1 MYNIHFNQNIDVKI
15 NYKISK
21 GQVNQMRG
29 ETTTHRWSQLILKC
43 NELMGFRVGQT
54 QPYKTGFSNKG
65 CLQLINN
72 FFKSS
77 HAKVWTFVCDPSDQ
91 LTCGS
96 VSIKLDR
103 FWYHL
108 RIHLLF
114 WWKPGILCAQRLRLI
129 PRALSD
135 SNGRKTLSKSFNA
148 TKPLFKNWDMPPTY
162 QHFSNHTTFN
172 MEFST
177 VDTS

>member
-1 MYNIHFNQNIDVKI
+1 
-15 NYKISK
+15 
-21 GQVNQMRG
+21 MRG

-54 QPYKTGFSNKG
+54 QPYKTGISNKG
-65 CLQLINN
+65 CLPLINKL
-72 FFKSS
+72 FKSYKS

-114 WWKPGILCAQRLRLI
+114 WCKPGILCAQLPRLI

-135 SNGRKTLSKSFNA
+135 PNGRQTLSPSLNLVQSINVCN
-148 TKPLFKNWDMPPTY
+148 PISNWD
-162 QHFSNHTTFN
+162 HS
-172 MEFST
+172 
-177 VDTS
+177 